1 MALAIGNK
9 TYSLVTPG
17 SLLTV
22 TVSHTQNVGADGYLF
37 VVLHMN
43 TSASVA
49 GITYN
54 GVAMTQ
60 FISVLPSTYS
70 TTWQIW
76 RLANPSTGS
85 NNVVVT
91 LASNQW
97 NPLSLQIFSAT
108 GSAGVGSTFFDQTAA
123 SPNTGSISVSAGSI
137 VWGGGL
143 TGSAVS
149 QVITIDGSS
158 RPLDYTHNI
167 NNYTTGALSLPLT
180 AGSKTT
186 SISGLTDVACNYF
199 EILESGG
206 GGGGGI
212 KQGNFLPF
220 FFK

>member
-1 MALAIGNK
+1 MALVIGNK
-9 TYSLVTPG
+9 TYSLSTPA
-17 SLLTV
+17 SSLTV
-22 TVSHTQNVGADGYLF
+22 TVAHTQNVGADGYLF

-43 TSASVA
+43 TSASVS

-54 GVAMTQ
+54 GVALTQ
-60 FISVLPSTYS
+60 FASVLPSTYS
-70 TTWQIW
+70 TTWQFW
-76 RLANPSTGS
+76 KLASPTTGS
-85 NNVVVT
+85 NNLVVT

-97 NPLSLQIFSAT
+97 NPLSLQIFSVT
-108 GSAGVGSTFFDQTAA
+108 GSAGNGSVLFDNTAP
-123 SPNTGSISVSAGSI
+123 SPNTGSISVSANSY

-143 TGSAVS
+143 TGSATA

-167 NNYTTGALSLPLT
+167 NNYTTGSFSLQLT

-186 SISGLTDVACNYF
+186 SISGTTDVAANFF
-199 EILESGG
+199 EILES

-220 FFK
+220 FYQ